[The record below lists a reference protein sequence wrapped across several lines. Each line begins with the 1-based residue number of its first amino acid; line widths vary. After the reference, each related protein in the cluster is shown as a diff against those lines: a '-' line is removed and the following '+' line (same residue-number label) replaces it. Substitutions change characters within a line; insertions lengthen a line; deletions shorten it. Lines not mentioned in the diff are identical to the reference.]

1 MNIVIGTT
9 SESKINAL
17 KKSLKELDIN
27 KYNII
32 PVKAKSNVRDNP
44 INEETKVGAQNR
56 NNFIKEY
63 CETNNID
70 YDILISIE
78 AGYTKEN
85 EDYYIDS
92 FAYAVYKDQTYFG
105 QSPRVRITKD
115 IFNYAYEQNG
125 VICYTDL
132 IKVKVALDDGA
143 IVGMETKSYLSSHRQ
158 RQITKP
164 KITIEEAKAKLNP
177 KLEILSEGMAII
189 PTDWQ
194 TELITY
200 EFKGKVGE
208 NNFIVYINVE
218 NGKEEKVFMII
229 DTPGGMLAI

>member
-17 KKSLKELDIN
+17 KKSLKELDIED
-27 KYNII
+27 YNII

-105 QSPRVRITKD
+105 QSPRVKITKD
-115 IFNYAYEQNG
+115 IFNYAYEQKPLH
-125 VICYTDL
+125 VL
-132 IKVKVALDDGA
+132 I
-143 IVGMETKSYLSSHRQ
+143 
-158 RQITKP
+158 
-164 KITIEEAKAKLNP
+164 N
-177 KLEILSEGMAII
+177 EILNKEYIDGFIGFFTNDKIKRADIESYSISQALGKCFNIEYKPQIV
-189 PTDWQ
+189 D
-194 TELITY
+194 Y
-200 EFKGKVGE
+200 EK
-208 NNFIVYINVE
+208 YINNDRLKLLDKE
-218 NGKEEKVFMII
+218 IGKRNLNK
-229 DTPGGMLAI
+229 GGQRDGSLVQIL